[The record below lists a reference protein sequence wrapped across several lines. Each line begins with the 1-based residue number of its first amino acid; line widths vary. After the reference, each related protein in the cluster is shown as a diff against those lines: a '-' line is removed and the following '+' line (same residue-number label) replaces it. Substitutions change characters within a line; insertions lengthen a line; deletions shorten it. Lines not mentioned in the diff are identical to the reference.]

1 MLLLLLAAASA
12 SAFAQPKHVPQQGQI
27 VETHTEYG
35 AGSCLPFA
43 RLLPQNRGHHPGRRA
58 HPQGNR
64 RQRWRL
70 LPGKLDS
77 GITVTVD
84 FEKNPE
90 LWIVDG
96 GTRLELER
104 PGLPVGHSSREW
116 LSNTLLP
123 PRQVLDRAKVS

>member
-35 AGSCLPFA
+35 AGSSCHSHDYCPKTAATILVG
-43 RLLPQNRGHHPGRRA
+43 GHVLKVIGA
-58 HPQGNR
+58 SAGGYY
-64 RQRWRL
+64 
-70 LPGKLDS
+70 PGKLDS

-96 GTRLELER
+96 GTRLKFN
-104 PGLPVGHSSREW
+104 V
-116 LSNTLLP
+116 
-123 PRQVLDRAKVS
+123 QDFQ